1 MVADAPYIPAHT
13 STDPD
18 PSAFT
23 PKPITHSPTFDDIL
37 GPEPRHSR
45 RRERSSSPQMPAQVD
60 ADRISVPLQQPQPM
74 QPVSLRQSR
83 TMHAVRPPIPAR
95 PELGDVFEFA
105 IAAAARIVDAGETDE
120 TDEPFDP
127 SIHMQSPGS
136 RQRVSEAVKIEV
148 TGVAAP
154 DVQRETAEKAE
165 EEAEEADE
173 EADAEE
179 AEDADEEV
187 DSQVAE
193 ADPEDSEVYHLLKEW
208 TTLYE

>member
-1 MVADAPYIPAHT
+1 
-13 STDPD
+13 
-18 PSAFT
+18 
-23 PKPITHSPTFDDIL
+23 
-37 GPEPRHSR
+37 
-45 RRERSSSPQMPAQVD
+45 
-60 ADRISVPLQQPQPM
+60 
-74 QPVSLRQSR
+74 
-83 TMHAVRPPIPAR
+83 MHAVRPPIPAR

-105 IAAAARIVDAGETDE
+105 IAAAAGIVDAGETDE

-154 DVQRETAEKAE
+154 DVQRETTEKAE